1 MRLGVWPP
9 CCFRDL
15 ASPIFAPSL
24 FRILGFAGLWTPP
37 ALVGWLLAAVG
48 GASPSSA
55 PKTDETVVQSLLGA
69 LRDSHRE
76 EMFAG
81 EGSAF

>member
-1 MRLGVWPP
+1 
-9 CCFRDL
+9 
-15 ASPIFAPSL
+15 
-24 FRILGFAGLWTPP
+24 
-37 ALVGWLLAAVG
+37 
-48 GASPSSA
+48 
-55 PKTDETVVQSLLGA
+55 VVQSLLGA